1 MVLESGPRAGS
12 MTRMKHLLLPLMAF
26 LIAACAGPPETLVV
40 KQYVVRNQEASES
53 DEPMVR
59 MEKSRRLHGA
69 VSMAERRQRL
79 GQYFT
84 LLWHDPDG
92 AGLGEVEVIFKYQ
105 QGASASRVK
114 VMKKTFPAN
123 AAEGVAEFAVIGDD
137 YFNNGKVLSWR
148 ASITRDGRELASRQS
163 YLWR

>member
-1 MVLESGPRAGS
+1 
-12 MTRMKHLLLPLMAF
+12 MTGMKHLLLTLTAV
-26 LIAACAGPPETLVV
+26 LLAACAGPPETLVV
-40 KQYVVRNQEASES
+40 KQYVLRDQQRSES

-79 GQYFT
+79 GQYYT
-84 LLWHDPDG
+84 LVWHDPEG
-92 AGLGEVEVIFKYQ
+92 VGQGEVEVLFQYQ

-114 VMKKTFPAN
+114 VMKKTFPSD

-137 YFNNGKVLSWR
+137 YFDHGKVLSWR
-148 ASITRDGRELASRQS
+148 ASVTRGGRELASRQS

>member
-1 MVLESGPRAGS
+1 
-12 MTRMKHLLLPLMAF
+12 MKHLLLPLTAV
-26 LIAACAGPPETLVV
+26 LLAACAGPPETLVV
-40 KQYVVRNQEASES
+40 KQYVLRDQERSES

-69 VSMAERRQRL
+69 VSMAERRERL
-79 GQYFT
+79 GQYYT
-84 LLWHDPDG
+84 LLWQDPDG
-92 AGLGEVEVIFKYQ
+92 VGRGEVEVLFKYQ

-114 VMKKTFPAN
+114 IMKKTFPSD

-137 YFNNGKVLSWR
+137 YFENGKVLSWK
-148 ASITRDGRELASRQS
+148 AIVIRDGNELASRQS

>member
-1 MVLESGPRAGS
+1 
-12 MTRMKHLLLPLMAF
+12 MKLLLLPLMAV
-26 LIAACAGPPETLVV
+26 LLAACAGPRNTLVV
-40 KQYVVRNQEASES
+40 KQYVLRDQERSQVE
-53 DEPMVR
+53 EPMVR

-84 LLWHDPDG
+84 LLWYDP
-92 AGLGEVEVIFKYQ
+92 AGVGSGEVELLFKYQ

-114 VMKKTFPAN
+114 VMRKTFPAD
-123 AAEGVAEFAVIGDD
+123 AAEGVADFAVIGDD
-137 YFNNGKVLSWR
+137 YFNNGKVLSWK
-148 ASITRDGRELASRQS
+148 AVITRGGREIATRQS

>member
-1 MVLESGPRAGS
+1 
-12 MTRMKHLLLPLMAF
+12 MTGMKHLLPVLTAAMLT
-26 LIAACAGPPETLVV
+26 ACAGPPETLVV
-40 KQYVVRNQEASES
+40 KQYVLRDQKRSES

-79 GQYFT
+79 GQYYT
-84 LLWHDPDG
+84 LVWQDPDG
-92 AGLGEVEVIFKYQ
+92 VGRGAVEVVFQYQ

-114 VMKKTFPAN
+114 VMKKTFPADV
-123 AAEGVAEFAVIGDD
+123 AEGVADFAVIGDD
-137 YFNNGKVLSWR
+137 YFDNGKVLAWR
-148 ASITRDGRELASRQS
+148 ASITRGGRELASRQS